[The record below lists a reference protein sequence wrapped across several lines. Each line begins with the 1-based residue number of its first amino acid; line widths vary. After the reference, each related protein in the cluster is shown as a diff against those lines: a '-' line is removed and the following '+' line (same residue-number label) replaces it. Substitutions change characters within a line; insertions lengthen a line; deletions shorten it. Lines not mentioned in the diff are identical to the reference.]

1 MSIGVDLDILQYWK
15 MHSGTYPTF
24 ARMARDIL
32 AVPASTVASELTF
45 SSAERIVSDYRSRLK
60 SETIEALICF
70 QDWLR
75 SEDSSHDNIAGNI
88 AGDELDCI

>member
-1 MSIGVDLDILQYWK
+1 
-15 MHSGTYPTF
+15 
-24 ARMARDIL
+24 
-32 AVPASTVASELTF
+32 
-45 SSAERIVSDYRSRLK
+45 VSDYKSRLK